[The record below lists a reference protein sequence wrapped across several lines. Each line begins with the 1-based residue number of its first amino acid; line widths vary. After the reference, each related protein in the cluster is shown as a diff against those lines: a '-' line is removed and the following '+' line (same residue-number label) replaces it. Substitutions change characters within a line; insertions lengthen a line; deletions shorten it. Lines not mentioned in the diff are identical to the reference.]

1 MQKQIDEIDLK
12 LYNLLIHRTELVE
25 RQPVNAVENT
35 LGKEAAAIKN
45 LLKFIAAIFLVTSLP
60 KSGAKY

>member
-1 MQKQIDEIDLK
+1 MPKEQSADMQKQIDEIDLK

-25 RQPVNAVENT
+25 RQPV
-35 LGKEAAAIKN
+35 
-45 LLKFIAAIFLVTSLP
+45 IAAIFRVMSLP

>member
-1 MQKQIDEIDLK
+1 MPKEKSADMQKQIDEIDLK

-35 LGKEAAAIKN
+35 LGQN
-45 LLKFIAAIFLVTSLP
+45 LARNTECQRLP
-60 KSGAKY
+60 S